1 MFSFNICT
9 RFKICTIQ
17 SALNKLLFFWPTE
30 LKTFHNI
37 ITEITFWFSQGSK
50 KKKKTF
56 YKTNSEDNK
65 ERDNSIYIKIPR
77 KTEMVSENE

>member
-1 MFSFNICT
+1 MLTFGT

-37 ITEITFWFSQGSK
+37 ITKITFRFSQGLK
-50 KKKKTF
+50 KKRIS
-56 YKTNSEDNK
+56 KTNSEDNK

-77 KTEMVSENE
+77 KT